1 MLQYRLKK
9 MIQPISRF
17 AIRIPFNDILAMLQ
31 FHHKKGKIALVV
43 SKFLSTKFPP
53 DYPNSGWISL
63 IV

>member
-1 MLQYRLKK
+1 

-43 SKFLSTKFPP
+43 SKFLSRKFPP